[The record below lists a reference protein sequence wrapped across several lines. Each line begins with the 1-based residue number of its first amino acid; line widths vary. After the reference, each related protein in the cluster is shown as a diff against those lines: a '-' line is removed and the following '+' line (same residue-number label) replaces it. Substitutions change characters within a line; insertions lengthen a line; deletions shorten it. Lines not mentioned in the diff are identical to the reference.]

1 MPSDTGRIRVS
12 PSRAS
17 RRCSSP
23 RARTQAFRC
32 SRPTRRILA
41 SSFAL
46 VWSLSA
52 VAGTAIAEVP
62 AASSP
67 NHEVAFAEAV
77 RIFKSGDT
85 ARALPLFLHLGES
98 IESPNVQL
106 YVGYCQLE
114 LGHDREAHQAFS
126 LAVKQSIELG
136 EARYAAA
143 REAAQGELAKL
154 NPRLA
159 TLTISLVQVPK
170 EFVVKLDHERLDPAL
185 VGSPIVISPG
195 LHQVEAESAGA
206 KPISREVLLD
216 KGGSKV
222 IAILFEEESKKTI
235 EPASINQ
242 MVPAPAQPTG
252 HYLTVLG
259 YVAGGL
265 GLVGLATYAV
275 AGLKARNAY
284 NQLQAD
290 CPTRCSDAAH
300 RNRAN
305 EGKTLQTVANV
316 GLGVGVAGTLAGA
329 ALLYVGFSHRDGPR
343 PSLAFAPGGMTLSL
357 EASF

>member
-1 MPSDTGRIRVS
+1 MPSDTGRVRFS

-17 RRCSSP
+17 RRCSIP
-23 RARTQAFRC
+23 RMWKQAFRC

-41 SSFAL
+41 SCFAL

-52 VAGTAIAEVP
+52 VAGTAIAQAP

-67 NHEVAFAEAV
+67 SHEVAFAEAV

-195 LHQVEAESAGA
+195 LHQVEAESEGA
-206 KPISREVLLD
+206 KPVLREVLLD

-222 IAILFEEESKKTI
+222 IAILI
-235 EPASINQ
+235 ELAPINQ
-242 MVPAPAQPTG
+242 MVPASAQSTG
-252 HYLTVLG
+252 HYLTVFG

-265 GLVGLATYAV
+265 GLVGWATYAV
-275 AGLKARNAY
+275 AGLKARSDY
-284 NQLQAD
+284 NQLHAD

-300 RNRAN
+300 RNQAN
-305 EGKTLQTVANV
+305 EGKTFQTVANV

-329 ALLYVGFSHRDGPR
+329 ALFYVGLSHRDGPR
-343 PSLAFAPGGMTLSL
+343 TSVAFAPGGMTISL

>member
-1 MPSDTGRIRVS
+1 MPSDTGRVRVS
-12 PSRAS
+12 PSRAP
-17 RRCSSP
+17 RRCSIP
-23 RARTQAFRC
+23 RMWTRAFRH

-41 SSFAL
+41 SCFAL
-46 VWSLSA
+46 VCSLSA
-52 VAGTAIAEVP
+52 VAGTAVAEVP

-67 NHEVAFAEAV
+67 SHEVAFAEAV

-126 LAVKQSIELG
+126 LAVKQSIERG

-222 IAILFEEESKKTI
+222 IAILFEEERKKTI
-235 EPASINQ
+235 ELAPINQ
-242 MVPAPAQPTG
+242 MVPASAQSTG
-252 HYLTVLG
+252 HYLTVFG

-265 GLVGLATYAV
+265 GLVGWATYAV
-275 AGLKARNAY
+275 AGLKARSDY
-284 NQLQAD
+284 NQLHAD

-300 RNRAN
+300 RNQAN

-316 GLGVGVAGTLAGA
+316 GLGVGLAGTLAGT
-329 ALLYVGFSHRDGPR
+329 ALLYWGFSHRDVPR
-343 PSLAFAPGGMTLSL
+343 ASVALAPGSMNISFQ
-357 EASF
+357 ASF

>member
-1 MPSDTGRIRVS
+1 MWTR
-12 PSRAS
+12 
-17 RRCSSP
+17 
-23 RARTQAFRC
+23 AFRH

-41 SSFAL
+41 SCFAL
-46 VWSLSA
+46 VCSLSA
-52 VAGTAIAEVP
+52 VAGTAVAEVP

-67 NHEVAFAEAV
+67 SHEVAFAEAV

-126 LAVKQSIELG
+126 LAVKQSIERG

-195 LHQVEAESAGA
+195 LHQVEAESEGA
-206 KPISREVLLD
+206 KPVLREVLLD

-235 EPASINQ
+235 ELAPINQ
-242 MVPAPAQPTG
+242 MVPASAQSTG
-252 HYLTVLG
+252 HYLTVFG

-265 GLVGLATYAV
+265 GLVGWATYAV
-275 AGLKARNAY
+275 AGLKARSDY
-284 NQLQAD
+284 NQLHAD

-300 RNRAN
+300 RNQAN
-305 EGKTLQTVANV
+305 EGKTFQTVANV

-329 ALLYVGFSHRDGPR
+329 ALFYVGLSHRDGPR
-343 PSLAFAPGGMTLSL
+343 TSVAFAPGAMTISL